1 MPFDASTAQPL
12 NGFDPSSAQP
22 VQAQPQPQ
30 PQPQQ
35 QQQPDT
41 SGGGLLQDAGQMLF
55 TALHSAADTA
65 TFGLADKASAG
76 LAMGISAATGK
87 PMSFD
92 EAYGKIQANNA
103 KLRGQNPTSA
113 LVGDVAGIGLGAGGI
128 ARAAKLLPGAGAV
141 TEALQPV
148 ARSPVTNVLKSA
160 AAGGAS
166 AGAFTAADDAVR
178 NGEVNP
184 ENVITNAVVGAAVA
198 PAVTKIGTAIA
209 RGVQSSSTKA
219 MTLLAGKLGETPAV
233 LQRAYDNFNAATGR
247 VPTMAELV
255 GMKSTGEL
263 RQLAQDNPVIQ
274 QAANEASDTAASQ
287 RPRALA
293 SIVDQ
298 NAGGPQD
305 ANQLITARRDRMTQA
320 MDPIRT
326 TSVGVDTT
334 DVGLLSDPRVRNI
347 IRADPNLSQRVRDA
361 IQDVNDNGQSDILTV
376 NDIDSIRKSIRGQQT
391 AYLNPTNPRHNP
403 HIASQFGD
411 LADNIAA
418 LGTAAEPGY
427 ADALSQFEA
436 DSHYIAGFKHGNAGK
451 TIGEADRPD
460 LIASLDTPE
469 GQAGHQAGIATRVG
483 DAAGSSNAGATR
495 TAADLAEGAGGDTA
509 TLRQSIGQTRFA
521 PIQRAAAAE
530 SQSAEN
536 LRNISGRVQP
546 EDEAF
551 SGKQAAQAVGAAAS
565 HSPSG
570 MLFHLSRVMPS
581 FTKLSQPVQT
591 QIARYLL
598 NPQMT
603 QQGINLLR
611 RAGAKD
617 DQIRKLAVAL
627 STSAGAN
634 TAATMQQ

>member
-1 MPFDASTAQPL
+1 
-12 NGFDPSSAQP
+12 
-22 VQAQPQPQ
+22 
-30 PQPQQ
+30 
-35 QQQPDT
+35 
-41 SGGGLLQDAGQMLF
+41 MLF

-76 LAMGISAATGK
+76 LASAISPMTGK
-87 PMSFD
+87 PLSFE
-92 EAYGKIQANNA
+92 EAYGRIQANNA
-103 KLRGQNPTSA
+103 KLRANNPGSA

-128 ARAAKLLPGAGAV
+128 ARAAKLIPGASAL

-160 AAGGAS
+160 ATGA
-166 AGAFTAADDAVR
+166 AGAGAYTAADDAIR
-178 NGEVNP
+178 NGDVNP
-184 ENVITNAVVGAAVA
+184 ENIATNAVVGAAVA
-198 PAVTKIGTAIA
+198 PAVSKIGTALV

-219 MTLLAGKLGETPAV
+219 MMLLADKLGETPGV

-263 RQLAQDNPVIQ
+263 RQLAQNNPVIQ
-274 QAANEASDTAASQ
+274 QAANEAADTASSQ
-287 RPRALA
+287 RPQSLGA
-293 SIVDQ
+293 IVDQ
-298 NAGGPQD
+298 NSGGPPQEVK
-305 ANQLITARRDRMTQA
+305 QLTDARRDRMTQA
-320 MDPIRT
+320 MDPIRDT
-326 TSVGVDTT
+326 NVGVDTN
-334 DVGLLSDPRVRNI
+334 DVGLLSDPRVRSV

-361 IQDVNDNGQSDILTV
+361 IQEVRDNGQSDILTI

-391 AYLNPTNPRHNP
+391 AYLNPSNPRLNP

-418 LGTAAEPGY
+418 LGTSADTRY
-427 ADALSQFEA
+427 QDALEQFER
-436 DSHYIAGFKHGNAGK
+436 DSHYVEGFKHGRAGK

-460 LIASLDTPE
+460 LSASLDTPE

-509 TLRQSIGQTRFA
+509 TLRSAIGQSRFA
-521 PIQRAAAAE
+521 PVQRAAAAE
-530 SQSAEN
+530 SQSAKN
-536 LRNISGRVQP
+536 LSEISGRVSP
-546 EDEAF
+546 EDDGF

-570 MLFHLSRVMPS
+570 MLFHLSRAIPS

-591 QIARYLL
+591 QVARYLL

-634 TAATMQQ
+634 TASTMQQ